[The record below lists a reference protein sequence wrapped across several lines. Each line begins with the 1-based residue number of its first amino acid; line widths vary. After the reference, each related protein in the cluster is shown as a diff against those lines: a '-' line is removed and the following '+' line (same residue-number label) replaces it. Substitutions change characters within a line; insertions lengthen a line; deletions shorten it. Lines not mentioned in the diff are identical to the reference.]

1 MRSELI
7 RGAIGVLDSDLAFR
21 ATAQVWRERLTHRA
35 YTRLSTVCAPPP
47 LGSSRI
53 EHLFSSEQ
61 RKCAF
66 VVRAPDQTAIQL
78 QTSVAC
84 THSPIFMAHAH
95 GGPAPPLAWES
106 QRHEDTSS
114 FEGRANL

>member
-35 YTRLSTVCAPPP
+35 YTRLSTVCAPP

-53 EHLFSSEQ
+53 EHLLSSEQ

-84 THSPIFMAHAH
+84 THGPIFMAHAH
-95 GGPAPPLAWES
+95 GGPAPPLAWER